1 MAKIFTLC
9 AFKQGKFC
17 AEAETVYEIPDDTV
31 GYFKMTGWA
40 RDTED
45 GDPPVAAVI
54 THDDLN
60 PHAPA
65 PPQDDVVIQPDNV
78 TIGITSNDEV

>member
-1 MAKIFTLC
+1 MATIFTLC

-17 AEAETVYEIPDDTV
+17 AEADTVYEVPDDTV
-31 GYFKMTGWA
+31 GYFKMTGWV
-40 RDTED
+40 RDAQE
-45 GDPPVAAVI
+45 GDPTVTAVI

-65 PPQDDVVIQPDNV
+65 PSDDVVIQPDNV
-78 TIGITSNDEV
+78 AIGITSNDEV